1 VLLSPKVEIAE
12 RRGYVEMIKLS
23 EEEKRQTISKMKK
36 DPLYREGLPPYTSFD
51 IHFRE
56 HLKETWGR
64 DWGGQS
70 SYARLRAVVVQRPGP
85 EAAPKEALADP
96 QWYSLP
102 TGLPNLGK
110 MEQEWDNFVRVLNDN
125 GVETISLNA
134 QQPVLGTYGLP
145 LRCIT
150 YCHETLMVKGG
161 AIIQRC
167 AAGFK
172 RGEEYYHSKRLGEL
186 GVPIL
191 YTVHG
196 KGFFESSNAVWLDKR
211 SIALATS
218 QRTNMDGINQITP
231 ILQNHG
237 VDDIFI
243 VHLPGPLYSR
253 GAQVGQGGGSF
264 HLDMIFGVAGPK
276 LAVLYPEHVGYDFV
290 DYLVNRKGFD
300 VIECPL
306 EEANGVATNFLVLE
320 PGKLVMPAGNPVVT
334 GQLRKRGIKVIE
346 VDLSE
351 YAKAGGGPTC
361 MTIPLMRDEEKD

>member
-1 VLLSPKVEIAE
+1 
-12 RRGYVEMIKLS
+12 MNKLS
-23 EEEKRQTISKMKK
+23 EEEKRKIIQRMKK

-51 IHFRE
+51 IDFRE

-70 SYARLRAVVVQRPGP
+70 SYAKLRAVVVQRPGP
-85 EAAPKEALADP
+85 EAAPVEALADN

-102 TGLPNLGK
+102 TGLPDLAK
-110 MEQEWDNFVRVLNDN
+110 MQQEWDHFVKVLNDN

-161 AIIQRC
+161 AIICRC

-196 KGFFESSNAVWLDKR
+196 KGFFESSNAVWLDKK

-218 QRTNMDGINQITP
+218 QRTNLDGINQITP
-231 ILQNHG
+231 ILRNHG
-237 VDDIFI
+237 VEDIFI
-243 VHLPGPLYSR
+243 VHLPGPLYTR
-253 GAQVGQGGGSF
+253 GSQVGHGGGSF
-264 HLDMIFGVAGPK
+264 HLDMVFGVAGPK

-290 DYLVNRKGFD
+290 DYLVNTKGFD

-306 EEANGVATNFLVLE
+306 KEANGVATNFLVLE
-320 PGKLVMPAGNPVVT
+320 PGKLIMPAGNPFVT
-334 GQLRKRGIKVIE
+334 GELRKRGIEVIE
-346 VDLSE
+346 VELSE

-361 MTIPLMRDEEKD
+361 MTIPLIRDEEKD

>member
-1 VLLSPKVEIAE
+1 MTE
-12 RRGYVEMIKLS
+12 LS
-23 EEEKRQTISKMKK
+23 EPKRNEIINKMKK
-36 DPLYREGLPPYTSFD
+36 DPCYREGLPPYTSFD
-51 IHFRE
+51 IDLRE
-56 HLKETWGR
+56 DITETWGR

-70 SYARLRAVVVQRPGP
+70 SYAKLHAVVVQRPGA
-85 EAAPKEALADP
+85 EAAPKEALADN

-102 TGLPNLGK
+102 TGLPDLEK
-110 MEQEWDNFVRVLNDN
+110 MQQEWDNFVKVLNDN

-134 QQPVLGTYGLP
+134 EQPVHGTYGLP

-161 AIIQRC
+161 AIICRL

-191 YTVHG
+191 YTIHG
-196 KGFFESSNAVWLDKR
+196 KGFFESSNAVWLDKK

-218 QRTNMDGINQITP
+218 QRANMEGINQIKP

-237 VDDIFI
+237 VEDIFI
-243 VHLPGPLYSR
+243 VHLPGPLYTR
-253 GAQVGQGGGSF
+253 GAQVGHGGGAF
-264 HLDMIFGVAGPK
+264 HLDMVFGVAGPK
-276 LAVLYPEHVGYDFV
+276 LAVLYPDAVGYDFV
-290 DYLVNRKGFD
+290 DYLVNMKGFD
-300 VIECPL
+300 IIECPL
-306 EEANGVATNFLVLE
+306 EEANRVATNFLVLE
-320 PGKLVMPAGNPVVT
+320 PGKLVMPEGNPIVT
-334 GQLRKRGIKVIE
+334 GELKKRGIEVIE

-361 MTIPLMRDEEKD
+361 MTIPLIRDEED